1 VTLKRGNAVEN
12 NEQMKVATRKKT
24 ILITLINIAFGLAC
38 VFYFWKVFIAQFTM
52 QNSISD
58 KPWVV
63 SNSLGCDFR
72 KYALAPYGDVPANE
86 GHQQDANIWL
96 WQSHPT
102 LTYSSE
108 ILSDPK
114 CLGARLADAATT
126 SFDLAIVIYDTNRK
140 QVIYKI
146 RKYTN

>member
-1 VTLKRGNAVEN
+1 MKSISPNGAVN
-12 NEQMKVATRKKT
+12 QKS
-24 ILITLINIAFGLAC
+24 ILIGGALVLLFF
-38 VFYFWKVFIAQFTM
+38 FYLWKVFIAQFTM
-52 QNSISD
+52 QNSSPD

-72 KYALAPYGDVPANE
+72 KYDLGPYADVPAKE
-86 GHQQDANIWL
+86 GHRQDANIWL
-96 WQSHPT
+96 LQSHPT
-102 LTYSSE
+102 ITYNSE

-126 SFDLAIVIYDTNRK
+126 RFDLVIVIYDTNRK

>member
-1 VTLKRGNAVEN
+1 MEN
-12 NEQMKVATRKKT
+12 NEQMKVANRKKR

-52 QNSISD
+52 QTSSSD

-72 KYALAPYGDVPANE
+72 KYALGPYADVPAKE
-86 GHQQDANIWL
+86 GHRQDANIWL
-96 WQSHPT
+96 LQSHPT
-102 LTYSSE
+102 ITYNSE

-126 SFDLAIVIYDTNRK
+126 RFDLVIVIYDTNRK